1 MDQSLISYFEKV
13 DVIFCGK
20 KEELLLA
27 TFRDTL
33 HTVPKIAVN
42 SLTQTAFLTKAFST
56 RYLLEKAMS
65 DSCI

>member
-27 TFRDTL
+27 AFRDAL
-33 HTVPKIAVN
+33 YTVPKIAVN
-42 SLTQTAFLTKAFST
+42 SSSNEST
-56 RYLLEKAMS
+56 LYKISPREGNL
-65 DSCI
+65 